1 VNGVRVHISV
11 LLADAFW
18 IKKGLTCALNLKD
31 HIGDEMEKLIK
42 CPACDTMLNPKAKWC
57 DECNRIIREMWDY
70 GFDELMDDEDD
81 YQE

>member
-1 VNGVRVHISV
+1 
-11 LLADAFW
+11 
-18 IKKGLTCALNLKD
+18 
-31 HIGDEMEKLIK
+31 MEKSIK

-57 DECNRIIREMWDY
+57 DECNRIIREMWQN